1 MIELPAEILAD
12 LEAATRREWL
22 VTNGLGG
29 FAAGTV
35 SGVATRRYHGLLV
48 AALAPPRGRHVLV
61 SHLDET
67 LTVGAAQ
74 ARLSSHAFPG
84 AVTPDGWRHVAAFS
98 VDPLPRWRVR
108 ACGALLERS
117 VFMVRGANTTV
128 VRYTLVEAPRS
139 ALLTVRPFG
148 AFRDFH
154 AHAKARPETRIEAD
168 VDPAQPGLARWT
180 PHPGWVTVTLRAPG
194 VFTPS
199 PAWWRDFEH
208 AIERERGLDDRED
221 LFTPGEFHLALAP
234 GESAYVTLSSEPSLP
249 DDPAACERDE
259 VSRLRAL
266 MPEDERDPRVAL
278 LHVAVD
284 AYRADRADPPALLAG
299 YPWFEDWG
307 RDTLIAFTGAYLVPR
322 RFEAGREVLAAFA
335 RYVDRGMLPNRFPDG
350 AAGHADY
357 NTVDAPVWFFHAA
370 RRYLQ
375 YTGDLA
381 FALDVL
387 RPALASVERWFRRG
401 TRYGIHAADDGLV
414 YAGDPNTQLTWMD
427 ARVGDHTFTP
437 RHGAPVE
444 VNALWHAG
452 LLTLAWLSRLA
463 GDPDAAARYAA
474 DADRTRDAFRARF
487 WNDDTAYLF
496 DAVRGDD
503 RDPSVRPNAL
513 YAVALPGELLDAGQ
527 RRAVIERAR
536 AELLVPFALRTLSPR
551 DPAYRGR
558 YGGDPWH
565 RDGAYHQGT
574 AWPFLLGA
582 YTGALVR
589 HASLAGDAEALDR
602 ARRDVLGLFE
612 GLADAVTAQGLGHLA
627 EIFEGDAPHRPV
639 GCFAQA
645 WSDCEALRALY
656 EDGHGRGP
664 VDAFDEAPPRGV
676 SVRA

>member
-1 MIELPAEILAD
+1 MLELSAEILSD
-12 LEAATRREWL
+12 LDAATRREWL

-29 FAAGTV
+29 FASGTV

-67 LTVGAAQ
+67 LTVGASRA
-74 ARLSSHAFPG
+74 ALSSHAVPG
-84 AVTPDGWRHVAAFS
+84 VVTPDGWSLVRSFA
-98 VDPLPRWRVR
+98 VDPLPRWRIK
-108 ACGALLERS
+108 ACGAVLERS
-117 VFMVRGANTTV
+117 ICMVRGSNTTL
-128 VRYTLVEAPRS
+128 VRYTLVEGTRS
-139 ALLTVRPFG
+139 ALLSVRPFG

-154 AHAKARPETRIEAD
+154 AHAKQRSETRIEAD
-168 VDPAQPGLARWT
+168 VDPDDAGLIRWT
-180 PHPGWVTVTLRAPG
+180 PYDGWVTVRVRAPG
-194 VFTPS
+194 VFTAS
-199 PAWWRDFEH
+199 PDWWKDFDH

-221 LFTPGEFHLALAP
+221 LFTPGAFHLSLAP
-234 GESAYVTLSSEPSLP
+234 GESVYVTISSEPTLP
-249 DDPAACERDE
+249 EDPAACERE
-259 VSRLRAL
+259 EAARLRAL
-266 MPEDERDPRVAL
+266 MPEDERDPRVAM

-284 AYRADRADPPALLAG
+284 AYRADKAVPPALLAG

-307 RDTLIAFTGAYLVPR
+307 RDTLIAFTGSYLVPR

-350 AAGHADY
+350 ASGHADY

-375 YTGDLA
+375 YTGDRA

-387 RPALASVERWFRRG
+387 RPALEDVARWLRRG
-401 TRYGIHAADDGLV
+401 TRYGIHIADDGLL

-444 VNALWHAG
+444 VNALWHSG
-452 LLTLAWLSRLA
+452 ILTLAWLAELA
-463 GDPDAAARYAA
+463 GDEASAKAHRDDAA
-474 DADRTRDAFRARF
+474 RTRDSFRARF
-487 WNDDTAYLF
+487 WNADGAYLF
-496 DAVRGDD
+496 DAVRDD
-503 RDPSVRPNAL
+503 GRDAAVRPNAL

-527 RRAVIERAR
+527 RQAVIERAR

-551 DPAYRGR
+551 DPQYRGR
-558 YGGDPWH
+558 YAGDPWH

-574 AWPFLLGA
+574 AWPFLIGA
-582 YTGALVR
+582 YTGALTR
-589 HASLAGDAEALDR
+589 HASLSGDPSVIEG
-602 ARRDVLGLFE
+602 ARKEVLGLFE
-612 GLADAVTAQGLGHLA
+612 GLTEALAAQGLGHLA

-645 WSDCEALRALY
+645 WSDAETLRALY

-664 VDAFDEAPPRGV
+664 VDAFDEAPPR
-676 SVRA
+676 SLIRA